1 MKRYNFTTFNENAES
16 HEFYKT
22 LSKKELVQIMNMKF
36 DEINHNLIYYAN
48 LLKETFKGSDYDEHY
63 YKLMS
68 LCEEISDIK
77 IIVDVLKGR
86 RRYHD

>member
-1 MKRYNFTTFNENAES
+1 MKRYTYTTFNENEELF
-16 HEFYKT
+16 EFYKT

-48 LLKETFKGSDYDEHY
+48 LLKEIFKEADYDEHY
-63 YKLMS
+63 YNLLS

-77 IIVDVLKGR
+77 IIVNILKGN
-86 RRYHD
+86 RYHD